1 MGRKM
6 EYARRFAAVPQVLDL
21 LRHHPDG
28 LPLPRLAELVGV
40 PEAQLRRELTT
51 FFVADVADRA
61 WGVRSSVIEFAGPD
75 GTAADA
81 ARATRVRLVSDDPLS
96 ELGVELLDAHQL
108 GLLHRVAWDMART
121 EPDNEVLRRTVDR
134 LRDTLLPHTAD
145 DAAPP
150 GSDLAAR
157 LAAAVRR
164 RHRVR
169 FTYARAWDP
178 GVHTRV
184 VEPYRLTS
192 TRRGFELDGAAL
204 DREGAVRTFLVAGIR
219 DLEELDEHFT
229 PPPDVEKAIAR
240 GRRTTAV
247 RLLVPLDRE
256 WVVERFA
263 ERIERGRADDEDVE
277 LTAHVVPPVRDRVG
291 LMVAV
296 AGPGAAV
303 LSPPD
308 LRDADVD
315 TARRLLAHHGLVNGV
330 MQPLDLPGA

>member
-1 MGRKM
+1 MM
-6 EYARRFAAVPQVLDL
+6 EYARRFAAVPRVLDL

-40 PEAQLRRELTT
+40 PEGRLRRELTT

-75 GTAADA
+75 GAAADA
-81 ARATRVRLVSDDPLS
+81 ERATRVRLVSDDPLG

-108 GLLHRVAWDMART
+108 GLLHRVASDMALT
-121 EPDNEVLRRTVDR
+121 EPENEVLARTVER
-134 LRDTLLPHTAD
+134 LRDTLVPHVVD
-145 DAAPP
+145 DPPP
-150 GSDLAAR
+150 GTDLAAR
-157 LAAAVRR
+157 LQRAVRER
-164 RHRVR
+164 RRLR
-169 FTYARAWDP
+169 FTYARTWQP
-178 GVHTRV
+178 GVHSRV

-192 TRRGFELDGAAL
+192 TRRGFELDAAAL
-204 DREGAVRTFLVAGIR
+204 DRGGAPRTFLVSGIR
-219 DLEELDEHFT
+219 DLQELDEHFT
-229 PPPDVEKAIAR
+229 PPADVDKVIAR
-240 GRRTTAV
+240 NRRTTAV
-247 RLLVPLDRE
+247 RLVVPLDRE

-263 ERIERGRADDEDVE
+263 ERIDRGRADDDDVE

-315 TARRLLAHHGLVNGV
+315 TARRLLAHHGLVAG
-330 MQPLDLPGA
+330 